1 IYAVTDG
8 GGLGALSLTPGGQL
22 IWNQPG
28 YVNFAGTGL
37 TTVPLTPTRLY
48 CAEDVVSECNAFS
61 EGRIALDLICNLL
74 CCVSVSGISRPIASP
89 NGDAVVHDFG
99 VLYDY

>member
-1 IYAVTDG
+1 MAGPTVGPDGNIYAVTDG

-37 TTVPLTPTRLY
+37 TTVPLTTTRL
-48 CAEDVVSECNAFS
+48 CFAEDVVPGCTEFS
-61 EGRIALDLICNLL
+61 EG
-74 CCVSVSGISRPIASP
+74 S
-89 NGDAVVHDFG
+89 
-99 VLYDY
+99 